1 MSIASTSAAPPNP
14 YSFPVRQDWL
24 DRRKESILEPDLPIV
39 DPHHHLWDRPG
50 WRYLLDE
57 LLEDTNSGHNILAT
71 VFVQAF
77 AMMRAGGPAEMRPV
91 GETEFVNGIAA
102 MSASGIY
109 GNTRHCAGIVGHADL
124 TLGSRVEPVLAA
136 HIRAGGDR
144 FRGIRYSTVWD
155 ADPTIRYPAYSPPP
169 GLLGDRRFREG
180 FAVLGRLGLSFDA
193 WLYHPQTN
201 EVGDLARAFPQAK
214 IVLDHMG
221 GPVGIGAYAGK
232 HKEIFPGWA
241 ASIKSLAACPNV
253 YVKLGGLGMRLG
265 GFGFHELPK
274 PPSSKTLA
282 NTWRPYIETCI
293 EAFSPSRCMFESN
306 FPVDKGSYSYPVFWN
321 ACKLLA
327 KGANDSEKADLFCG
341 TAVRFYRLDL
351 SDWSAQAT
359 SLRGV
364 TDHGQ
369 RSDFVSVYAAHDR
382 NSTRHLPAQRS

>member
-24 DRRKESILEPDLPIV
+24 DRRKEPILEPDLPIV
-39 DPHHHLWDRPG
+39 DPHHHLWHRPG

-57 LLEDTNSGHNILAT
+57 LLADTNSGHNILAT

-109 GNTRHCAGIVGHADL
+109 GKTRHCTGIVGHADL

-155 ADPTIRYPAYSPPP
+155 ADPSIRYPAYSPPP
-169 GLLGDRRFREG
+169 GLSGDRRFREG

-193 WLYHPQTN
+193 WLYHPQIN

-214 IVLDHMG
+214 IVLDHVG
-221 GPVGIGAYAGK
+221 GPIGIGAYAGK
-232 HKEIFPGWA
+232 HKD
-241 ASIKSLAACPNV
+241 
-253 YVKLGGLGMRLG
+253 
-265 GFGFHELPK
+265 GFGFHEQSE
-274 PPSSKTLA
+274 PPSSETLA
-282 NTWRPYIETCI
+282 STWRPYIETCI

-327 KGANDSEKADLFCG
+327 KGASDSEKADLFCG
-341 TAVRFYRLDL
+341 TAARFYRLDL
-351 SDWSAQAT
+351 ADWSAQAT
-359 SLRGV
+359 NLR
-364 TDHGQ
+364 Q
-369 RSDFVSVYAAHDR
+369 RS
-382 NSTRHLPAQRS
+382 